1 MESAE
6 ALARWAEA
14 ARWRHLAI
22 ESAGVF
28 WLAAEMVILLLV
40 LWGREH
46 LARTPTSTTL
56 HLTPRIRDYAL
67 GLGLLALALTALVIG
82 RFLWAATPALSV
94 ADACQRE
101 LHHILL
107 WAAFVTG
114 WVLYEILIVYHGV
127 RGYQRLRRLLGGA
140 PSPPTRV
147 PAALVLF
154 LLLPAIASCAIA
166 QPLAFETELT
176 PYRNALYFYLRVAGL
191 VWIAVE
197 WVAVFVLFR
206 TWRLLHAAGPTP

>member
-1 MESAE
+1 MDAAE
-6 ALARWAEA
+6 ALAHWAEA

-28 WLAAEMVILLLV
+28 WLAAEMAILLLL

-56 HLTPRIRDYAL
+56 HLTPRIRNYAY

-82 RFLWAATPALSV
+82 RFLWAAAPTLSE
-94 ADACQRE
+94 ADARQRE
-101 LHHILL
+101 LLHIAL

-127 RGYQRLRRLLGGA
+127 RGYQRLRQLLGGA
-140 PSPPTRV
+140 PPPPMRV
-147 PAALVLF
+147 PAPLVLF
-154 LLLPAIASCAIA
+154 LLLPAVASFAIA
-166 QPLAFETELT
+166 QPLAFEAELT

-197 WVAVFVLFR
+197 WVAALVLFR
-206 TWRLLHAAGPTP
+206 TWRLLHATEPTP